1 MIRLPPRSTRT
12 DTLLPYPTLF
22 RSGGAF
28 GDAALQFLAEAID
41 LFLTALDV
49 DEAAGDAGFLIQC
62 HHVGGREIGGF
73 VGSGFGCAR
82 FASDHPDRRLRID
95 RAELVAGAAILD
107 DVVDRAPSPPGDP
120 LFAVLAAP
128 PARPR
133 VGTGCVSPCQSRGS
147 HPPC

>member
-73 VGSGFGCAR
+73 VGCGFGCERLA
-82 FASDHPDRRLRID
+82 ADHRDRSLRIERD
-95 RAELVAGAAILD
+95 EVEAGAEILEA
-107 DVVDRAPSPPGDP
+107 VVDGVA
-120 LFAVLAAP
+120 AAP
-128 PARPR
+128 GRTLVQR
-133 VGTGCVSPCQSRGS
+133 MDIGRR
-147 HPPC
+147 

>member
-73 VGSGFGCAR
+73 VGCGFGCENFEADPR
-82 FASDHPDRRLRID
+82 DRSLRIARD
-95 RAELVAGAAILD
+95 ELADGAELVNTA
-107 DVVDRAPSPPGDP
+107 VDHVAP
-120 LFAVLAAP
+120 AP
-128 PARPR
+128 
-133 VGTGCVSPCQSRGS
+133 
-147 HPPC
+147 